1 MKLLKLPVLSCFFL
15 FACSESELTP
25 AEAAQQACEWIKLSK
40 DSSVEGLEAV
50 KDCNTKTTEM
60 MNQYRDD
67 PEWMKK
73 WREELLRVMKECVS
87 E

>member
-1 MKLLKLPVLSCFFL
+1 MAGS
-15 FACSESELTP
+15 
-25 AEAAQQACEWIKLSK
+25 AE
-40 DSSVEGLEAV
+40 GPEAI

-60 MNQYRDD
+60 MNEYRDD